1 MKTLS
6 EEQMKFLLDIVVL
19 HNNSYNGYVCS
30 WPAAVGKVIRNK
42 QYDSGDAT
50 CLNMVRSHY
59 INWKKK
65 Q

>member
-1 MKTLS
+1 MKQLTDA
-6 EEQMKFLLDIVVL
+6 QMKFLLDIVVL
-19 HNNSYNGYVCS
+19 HNDLYSDYVCS
-30 WPAAVGKVIRNK
+30 WPAAVEKLIRNK

-59 INWKKK
+59 IEWKKK